1 MSQQTSLV
9 LFYQLH
15 LIVASISN
23 MQHNFRHLEI
33 LIRKQNTHKSLYNNF
48 QVGDGKNTLNSRI
61 YVCVNI
67 RRIKIKTRE
76 LIHQKNR
83 LLTPDTNKHDLRHED
98 DTLISG
104 CSLVNPELRMRFKI
118 KINIYQFILCRL
130 AIIRNNSNP
139 QHVIDSGL

>member
-48 QVGDGKNTLNSRI
+48 QVGEEKNTLNSRI

-67 RRIKIKTRE
+67 RRIKIK
-76 LIHQKNR
+76 N
-83 LLTPDTNKHDLRHED
+83 
-98 DTLISG
+98 
-104 CSLVNPELRMRFKI
+104 
-118 KINIYQFILCRL
+118 
-130 AIIRNNSNP
+130 
-139 QHVIDSGL
+139 